1 MFYNINI
8 NAQVES
14 KLSEKELRNQL
25 VIALYDVENQYS
37 KLDGIDNDLEVLD
50 YKKTEATA
58 VCKNCGEE
66 LEYRMFDIDGTNLE
80 EHLVCE
86 KCGFGKP
93 ALK

>member
-8 NAQVES
+8 KARVES
-14 KLSEKELRNQL
+14 KLSKKELENQL
-25 VIALYDVENQYS
+25 VIALHDIENQYS
-37 KLDGIDNDLEVLD
+37 KLDGVDNALEVID
-50 YKKTEATA
+50 YEKTDAIPM
-58 VCKNCGEE
+58 CQDCNEE
-66 LEYRMFDIDGTNLE
+66 LEYKIFDIDGTNLE